1 MSLMGRADENVKT
14 GRLWEGPTRIPTGL
28 LWARNHQW
36 RQTPPM
42 ATSKKTSGGQARRGT
57 GRSVI
62 INTQCYIFLFRN
74 CKVIVS
80 RMWMIQKR
88 WSMAVVCTVLGR
100 CVFLAN
106 LILGSEHIRI
116 NMVKACWG
124 ARGSPV
130 LATIYRP
137 PTKCKV
143 HTWIIKC
150 WLYWKHK
157 KSGFPGLSA
166 RKVETQWIAVIHA
179 FVFEGWKIMEKNQRM
194 WVGWWWWKAGL
205 ENCNRNHREG

>member
-1 MSLMGRADENVKT
+1 MGRADENVKT
-14 GRLWEGPTRIPTGL
+14 GGFEKGPLGSRLGSCEHGTISGDKHL
-28 LWARNHQW
+28 LWQHSQ
-36 RQTPPM
+36 
-42 ATSKKTSGGQARRGT
+42 KTSGGQARCGM

-62 INTQCYIFLFRN
+62 TNTQCYIFLFRN
-74 CKVIVS
+74 FKVIVS

-88 WSMAVVCTVLGR
+88 WPMAVVCTVLGR

-106 LILGSEHIRI
+106 FILGSEHILI
-116 NMVKACWG
+116 NMVKVCWG

-179 FVFEGWKIMEKNQRM
+179 FVFEGWKIMEKNQN
-194 WVGWWWWKAGL
+194 VGGVMMMKSRIRKL
-205 ENCNRNHREG
+205 Q

>member
-1 MSLMGRADENVKT
+1 MRMWRRAGFEK
-14 GRLWEGPTRIPTGL
+14 GPLGSRLGSCEHGTISGDKHL
-28 LWARNHQW
+28 LWQHSQ
-36 RQTPPM
+36 
-42 ATSKKTSGGQARRGT
+42 KTSGGQARRGT

-62 INTQCYIFLFRN
+62 TNTQGYIFLFRN

-88 WSMAVVCTVLGR
+88 WSTAVVCTVLGR

-116 NMVKACWG
+116 NMVKVCWG
-124 ARGSPV
+124 ASGSPV

-157 KSGFPGLSA
+157 KKWLSWTFG
-166 RKVETQWIAVIHA
+166 K
-179 FVFEGWKIMEKNQRM
+179 EGGNPVNCSDSCLCFR
-194 WVGWWWWKAGL
+194 GL
-205 ENCNRNHREG
+205 ENHGEKSENVGGVMMMKSRIRKLQ